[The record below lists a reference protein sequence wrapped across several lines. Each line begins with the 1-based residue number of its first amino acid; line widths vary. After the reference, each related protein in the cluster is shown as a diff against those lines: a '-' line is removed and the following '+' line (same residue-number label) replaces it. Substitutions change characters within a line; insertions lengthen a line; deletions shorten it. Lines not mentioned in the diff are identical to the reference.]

1 MRVNMQVQCEQCG
14 RKEDY
19 RPAEWRCACG
29 GAWILRASQPLVPEL
44 IAKDTNS
51 LWRYSAFFPP
61 EIQKMRNTLAA
72 GFTPLLPCRLQDR
85 DVLLK
90 MDYLNPTASFKDRGV
105 ELMMNAMAAAGIE
118 RVVEDSSGNA
128 GASVAAYSA
137 CLGMKAS
144 IFAPALA
151 SPMKLAQIS
160 LYGAEVRLIPGARQ
174 NASHAALEEL
184 EKGAIY
190 ASHAYNPVYL
200 LGQQTAAWEVW
211 EQSGYHAPDW
221 VAVPVGQGGNLLGY
235 YEGFRALLVAG
246 LIEKIPGIIA
256 VQPERLAP
264 LCDAYHEGW
273 EEWHTVPPPQD
284 GSVAEGL
291 AITQPVRWKQII
303 AAIKESHGF
312 CVKVAEEDILPA
324 QRRLAGKGFY
334 VEPSS
339 AVIVAALNE
348 IYENVERKQTIVLSL
363 TGSGLKSGPLTSQ

>member
-1 MRVNMQVQCEQCG
+1 
-14 RKEDY
+14 
-19 RPAEWRCACG
+19 
-29 GAWILRASQPLVPEL
+29 
-44 IAKDTNS
+44 
-51 LWRYSAFFPP
+51 
-61 EIQKMRNTLAA
+61 
-72 GFTPLLPCRLQDR
+72 
-85 DVLLK
+85 
-90 MDYLNPTASFKDRGV
+90 V

-144 IFAPALA
+144 IFAPAHA

-160 LYGAEVRLIPGARQ
+160 LYGAEVHLIPGARQ

-235 YEGFRALLVAG
+235 YEGFRELLVAG

>member
-1 MRVNMQVQCEQCG
+1 
-14 RKEDY
+14 
-19 RPAEWRCACG
+19 
-29 GAWILRASQPLVPEL
+29 VPEL